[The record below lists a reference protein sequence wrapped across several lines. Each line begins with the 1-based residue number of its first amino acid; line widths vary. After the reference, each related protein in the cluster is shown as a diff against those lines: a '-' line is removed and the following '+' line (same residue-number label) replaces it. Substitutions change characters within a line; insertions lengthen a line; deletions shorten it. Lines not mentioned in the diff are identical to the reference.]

1 MGTVTFVF
9 RSITTCRSIQWWK
22 F

>member
-1 MGTVTFVF
+1 MGTVTFVLN
-9 RSITTCRSIQWWK
+9 SIETCRSIQWRN

>member
-1 MGTVTFVF
+1 MGTVTFVLN
-9 RSITTCRSIQWWK
+9 SIITCRSIQWWN

>member
-1 MGTVTFVF
+1 MGTVTFVSS
-9 RSITTCRSIQWWK
+9 SIITCRSIQWWS